1 MAYVVT
7 NCLGPECLFPL
18 HRFQLSDKSSP
29 SSQKTIRLTGFGMKK
44 LSSGHWSVHFITM
57 MTRSPWTL
65 SLLWSC
71 VQEES
76 PVRAAFI
83 KIGKY
88 GSLCHRAPRGEFTI
102 AQLPL
107 AEPSRF
113 WELTRERGNVY
124 PLFLAM
130 KQQSLMCHTCQSQP
144 SSWGFLLAVVFGLR
158 EQSTAKREVFTLS
171 DFQILS
177 FMEIFVFRFCFYVDF
192 M

>member
-29 SSQKTIRLTGFGMKK
+29 SSQKMIRLTGFGMKK
-44 LSSGHWSVHFITM
+44 LSSGRWRVHFITM

-65 SLLWSC
+65 SLSWSC
-71 VQEES
+71 EQEES
-76 PVRAAFI
+76 LVRAAFI
-83 KIGKY
+83 KIGQW

-107 AEPSRF
+107 AEPSRL
-113 WELTRERGNVY
+113 WELMRERGNVY

-130 KQQSLMCHTCQSQP
+130 KQQSLMCHILVKLSHP
-144 SSWGFLLAVVFGLR
+144 AGGFCWLLSL
-158 EQSTAKREVFTLS
+158 
-171 DFQILS
+171 D
-177 FMEIFVFRFCFYVDF
+177 
-192 M
+192 